1 MRNKEDI
8 VKDVSN
14 KTGLSLTQTR
24 VVINSLLDLITT
36 ELESGEFVRFTG
48 FGTFGVKEI
57 SPTKARNFSNG
68 EFVDVPK
75 RKAPFFKAG
84 DVLKRRVR
92 SS

>member
-1 MRNKEDI
+1 MNKEDA
-8 VKDVSN
+8 VKN
-14 KTGLSLTQTR
+14 IANRTGLSLVQTR
-24 VVINSLLDLITT
+24 AVINSLLDLITT
-36 ELESGEFVRFTG
+36 ELELGGSVRFTG

-75 RKAPFFKAG
+75 RKVPFFKAG